1 MRGMAVIEVRKAIE
15 ADCKYYID
23 IHCPEARAMSR
34 EERLRR
40 CGYWADYDACVFY
53 LGLYRR
59 LSGEVFTALVDD
71 DIVGEIE
78 LLPHDDCLLGP
89 RAYINVLWVKESKR
103 GIGVGT
109 SLVREAVRWAQR
121 KGYKYLD
128 TIPEEQSIGFYSKME
143 FRRLAL
149 QVKALKQL
157 KKTVAS
163 VDYEFM
169 ELSAGDTPTGMKL
182 ITGVYRPGLFTW
194 CSAWKDK
201 YLPPRI
207 DPLAYRLI
215 IEDKSF
221 IVLLDYYSE
230 GKVSLVSWAL
240 EKPSPDLFK
249 KILLVSESLAVN
261 AGISEIFVQTWKEY
275 EDTLTSLGYKMI
287 GETVWLSKNISR
299 E

>member
-1 MRGMAVIEVRKAIE
+1 VRGMAVIEVRKAIE

-78 LLPHDDCLLGP
+78 LLPHDNCLLGP

-182 ITGVYRPGLFTW
+182 ITGVYRPDLFTW

-201 YLPPRI
+201 YLPPF
-207 DPLAYRLI
+207 PLSVSLYIFLSHCDTVSSVPPRLEGSPPRLI
-215 IEDKSF
+215 PW
-221 IVLLDYYSE
+221 
-230 GKVSLVSWAL
+230 GR
-240 EKPSPDLFK
+240 
-249 KILLVSESLAVN
+249 
-261 AGISEIFVQTWKEY
+261 G
-275 EDTLTSLGYKMI
+275 
-287 GETVWLSKNISR
+287 WLSSPTAWGSHLRYSLRARSKAPITHMFMRITSTTHYKYYA
-299 E
+299 